1 MDTPSR
7 SFSGSTTGSTTAQR
21 PLEGSG
27 GARGDVDRPRRRH
40 VHRFDAPTRPGFY
53 RPRVLDVVLRHSFV
67 RELLAKLADR
77 DQQFERLSVE
87 TLSRH
92 RYVQKLLLHI
102 AELSQELKE
111 ARSKAPH
118 AGGAGASSGSG
129 SGQPAAGQAS
139 DQVQANVED
148 SRSDALAHF
157 NVRTVAKISVRK
169 LIYALEGDDLVSDTR
184 YKKIRESADDE
195 AATLHKEPDIAS
207 HWMTRSISFYA
218 PLYPAQ
224 LEAAM
229 NRMVN
234 EFPELV
240 SKGNWK
246 AKYLI
251 DHSLRLTRTPNK
263 LFVPKV
269 KGEDDIGPADED
281 DDDEAQLH
289 MEQPEGNHGS
299 SNQNTDPPAAP
310 APSAANPSP
319 PAVEAPS
326 NGSPQLRLTAE
337 GNPHN
342 PASKTPA
349 AQVADNPTS
358 SRAPSSVLPPS
369 TPTASS
375 IALIRQSTAAKSPE
389 KAHDRYT
396 ALNAILK
403 RSYDADPKTID
414 KQMKTGATLDA
425 PDASLLPSMLIPRS
439 SPSASL
445 IDLEDVT
452 NLPLGRQL
460 CKGREPTF
468 DMRSLRPTIKR
479 LLLKLDTGNPF
490 TADEMEAAHKRVEAD
505 EQAKARQ
512 KHASSSAI
520 VADGIEDVSTSSS
533 AAPELEHAA
542 LSSPTKGKGRGKG
555 KEKAGSTSVSPAK
568 QSPTKRKRAAQPAS
582 LGETAAKEPARKR
595 TCTQVSDA

>member
-1 MDTPSR
+1 MLAESWQQDADEQAYADHDDDT
-7 SFSGSTTGSTTAQR
+7 ST
-21 PLEGSG
+21 
-27 GARGDVDRPRRRH
+27 RRH
-40 VHRFDAPTRPGFY
+40 DQDSID
-53 RPRVLDVVLRHSFV
+53 LDVVLRHSFV

-139 DQVQANVED
+139 DQVQAKVEKPPRERPFYY
-148 SRSDALAHF
+148 RSDALAHF

-218 PLYPAQ
+218 QIYPAQ

-289 MEQPEGNHGS
+289 MEQPEDNHGS
-299 SNQNTDPPAAP
+299 SHQNTDPPAAP

-342 PASKTPA
+342 PASQPPE

-375 IALIRQSTAAKSPE
+375 IAMIRQSMAVKPPE

-403 RSYDADPKTID
+403 RSYDADPKTIA
-414 KQMKTGATLDA
+414 KQMKTGATLAA
-425 PDASLLPSMLIPRS
+425 PDASLLPSMLIPHS

-445 IDLEDVT
+445 VDLEVT

-512 KHASSSAI
+512 KHASSSAT

-533 AAPELEHAA
+533 AAPKLEHAA

-568 QSPTKRKRAAQPAS
+568 QSPTKRRRAAQPAS

>member
-27 GARGDVDRPRRRH
+27 GARGDVDRSRSGGSSIVLPSRMLAESWQQDADEQAYADHDDDTSIASTRRH
-40 VHRFDAPTRPGFY
+40 DQDSID
-53 RPRVLDVVLRHSFV
+53 LDVVLRHSFV

-139 DQVQANVED
+139 DQVQANVE
-148 SRSDALAHF
+148 
-157 NVRTVAKISVRK
+157 VSVH
-169 LIYALEGDDLVSDTR
+169 IN
-184 YKKIRESADDE
+184 DE

-218 PLYPAQ
+218 QLYPAQ

-269 KGEDDIGPADED
+269 KGEDDIGPAEED

-375 IALIRQSTAAKSPE
+375 IALIRQSTVAKSPE

-414 KQMKTGATLDA
+414 KQMKTGATLA
-425 PDASLLPSMLIPRS
+425 MPDASLLPSMLIPRS

-445 IDLEDVT
+445 IDLEVT